1 MKAVT
6 GGDGQDTT
14 SAALAHLA
22 QNGALRLANLYLI
35 GEADDP
41 AALWLTDYESP
52 LLWSAWGTFL
62 TTVIT
67 RGTVTSKVGLEIES
81 LDLVWSPQNIVLTQ
95 SIATASPYQLAR
107 YGFFDNKRVRVW
119 RCLMPTPG
127 DANTFGAFP
136 LFGGFIGDATV
147 TDGSIK
153 FSVNSYLYVIN
164 QKVPSGVIEVTNTT
178 ASYSGGAPPNGFTVI
193 PQFVIVT
200 GSTPNLLICD
210 QISPN
215 PLGIPSGGAFDDASV
230 VFNGGAGATLQ
241 GQYSIVGNN
250 GLFTDGHG
258 VNHASISLF
267 SPLPQAP
274 TPGVD
279 TFYVTGTV
287 PSFGG
292 KSFPYVPSS
301 QSAV

>member
-1 MKAVT
+1 MGNVSHHRHHSRY
-6 GGDGQDTT
+6 GHQQSGPGDREPRPGVVAAEHRPHPIHRNGQPV
-14 SAALAHLA
+14 SA
-22 QNGALRLANLYLI
+22 GALWVLRQQARAGVALPDAHPGRCQYLRGLSTLRRIHRRCDGDRRLDQVLRQQL
-35 GEADDP
+35 
-41 AALWLTDYESP
+41 P
-52 LLWSAWGTFL
+52 LCDQP
-62 TTVIT
+62 
-67 RGTVTSKVGLEIES
+67 E
-81 LDLVWSPQNIVLTQ
+81 
-95 SIATASPYQLAR
+95 
-107 YGFFDNKRVRVW
+107 
-119 RCLMPTPG
+119 
-127 DANTFGAFP
+127 
-136 LFGGFIGDATV
+136 
-147 TDGSIK
+147 GS
-153 FSVNSYLYVIN
+153 
-164 QKVPSGVIEVTNTT
+164 SGVIEVTNTT

-287 PSFGG
+287 PSFG
-292 KSFPYVPSS
+292 
-301 QSAV
+301 